1 MNIVHGDRIFQVNP
15 DQSPDYNTNNPLVRL
30 MRLIEKNELAADQ
43 ENYFVE
49 HTQYLFPYDF
59 LELYGPDGNDFLIL
73 DPRNQDN
80 KLDFQKQNIKDF
92 RTTPTTLA
100 RGWATVNNWTGP
112 FLKLSYSAGPETPL
126 AQASNSSL
134 GDNIR
139 AWIKVGNR
147 ETNGLISIPYNPKT
161 DQYEIEIWGY
171 PNGDLRNQLD
181 EKGQAAFDA
190 GLIIAAPD
198 LILGTLEDFK
208 RIDDTDMRTIAPQ
221 NSMHPILPL
230 TVQVAWTNQNA
241 SAWDSKNGQNYQYQ
255 FNMIVRGWENYLG
268 IGVSANP
275 HGGIGFLH
283 YRNLMSNYFYQ
294 EDRIPRELGRQ
305 IEDWNFNADGNKN
318 SPGKVENYMSV
329 DYMDLHILKANCGI
343 GLHRHR
349 DNQEVFFMVNGY
361 GMMVVGDW
369 CQMPERERCFEVR
382 PLRSGHMAM
391 LKGGNLHGLMNV
403 TDEDCSLFMF
413 GGYD

>member
-112 FLKLSYSAGPETPL
+112 FLKLSYSAGPETSL
-126 AQASNSSL
+126 AQASNTSL
-134 GDNIR
+134 GDNIQ

-161 DQYEIEIWGY
+161 DLYEIEIWGY

-275 HGGIGFLH
+275 HGGVGFLH
-283 YRNLMSNYFYQ
+283 YRNLMSN
-294 EDRIPRELGRQ
+294 
-305 IEDWNFNADGNKN
+305 
-318 SPGKVENYMSV
+318 
-329 DYMDLHILKANCGI
+329 
-343 GLHRHR
+343 
-349 DNQEVFFMVNGY
+349 
-361 GMMVVGDW
+361 
-369 CQMPERERCFEVR
+369 
-382 PLRSGHMAM
+382 
-391 LKGGNLHGLMNV
+391 
-403 TDEDCSLFMF
+403 
-413 GGYD
+413 